1 MKFLAFQVIEVEKMS
16 QADKGFWDWWFSLF
30 PWNSLSSVKF
40 KQYSELWICFLCF
53 KSRFWKQFALWF
65 KAYGDKVID
74 YAKNEYMR
82 ERTVKWN
89 KFLKLLI
96 DKTKGLSFQRTET
109 LYVAFLASMSKFSSI
124 RETMIDDVA
133 VEIEKYDPNND
144 PQGNELKKL
153 KLPK

>member
-30 PWNSLSSVKF
+30 PWNSNSTTKF
-40 KQYSELWICFLCF
+40 KQYSDLWIWFLCF
-53 KSRFWKQFALWF
+53 KSRFWKQFALWY
-65 KAYGDKVID
+65 KAFNQKVID
-74 YAKNEYMR
+74 FAKNEYMK
-82 ERTVKWN
+82 ERILKWN
-89 KFLKLLI
+89 QFIKALI

-109 LYVAFLASMSKFSSI
+109 LYVSFLANMAKFSSI
-124 RETMIDDVA
+124 REMMIDDVA
-133 VEIEKYDPNND
+133 VEIEKYDPDKD